1 MKPIIKQTAEYKKS
15 FFIFCIFAIII
26 LIFISIL
33 CTSYVQSL
41 NKTLLEETKT
51 YLLEIANHEKIIL
64 KQEIADNLDKLSA
77 ISSALDTDKITAS
90 HNIDFLI
97 EESKRQDY
105 KRMFVA
111 LKNGACITTEGYYAN
126 LKEEPFFLN
135 VMSGRKEISDSELF
149 EDKDDTIIY
158 SVPIYKNHS
167 IVGLAGAV
175 HTKQTVEKILTMGS
189 FEGEGKFY
197 VVDKNGRM
205 IFADCLESSIQC
217 ENIFDYSQ
225 PVSAL
230 NQKDLELMKENF
242 LKTES
247 GFLHY
252 AVNKEA
258 FYMTY
263 IPLEISDWYLLTLVP
278 EKVITKKTALFVK
291 ITVVIMA
298 GIIFLFSSLIVYI
311 MYIQKKARERLEVI
325 AYTDPVTR
333 GANGARLRLWA
344 LEKLKEASQQEQY
357 CVIYGDIA
365 KFKLIN
371 DTFGHAAGNKTLR
384 YIYECIQKSLQ
395 PKELVAR
402 ISADNFVIFMNYHS
416 DEEIL
421 DRLMQ
426 IDKEIN
432 SFNEYLEN
440 KYYLIFL
447 VGIYIVKDK
456 VLDFSIMIDRANIAR
471 QKIVYK
477 GGAETK
483 YAFYSDK
490 ERDILIEE
498 KEIENK
504 MVDALQKEE
513 FEIYLQP
520 KCSMQTNKT
529 VAAEALI
536 RWNDPEKGL
545 LAPYH
550 FIELFERNGF
560 IVQIDRYVFKKVCQ
574 TIHTWL
580 QEGKQPVQISVNLS
594 KVHLNISEF
603 MKVFENIRKQY
614 QVPANYIE
622 FELTESMVFQNMER
636 LIEVIQEI
644 HEYGY
649 TCSLDDFGSGYSSLN
664 MLKEVSVDVLKLDR
678 GFFVGSDD
686 KRSRAIISGIISM
699 AKELNMKTVAEG
711 VDTKE
716 QQEFIKQKGCD
727 MMQAFLYAKPMSVPD
742 FNHFFYDA

>member
-1 MKPIIKQTAEYKKS
+1 MKQIIRQTAEYKKS
-15 FFIFCIFAIII
+15 FFIFCIFAIIT

-33 CTSYVQSL
+33 CTSYVKSL

-51 YLLEIANHEKIIL
+51 YILEIANHEKIIL
-64 KQEIADNLDKLSA
+64 KQEIADNLDKLST
-77 ISSALDTDKITAS
+77 ISNALSTDKITS
-90 HNIDFLI
+90 EHNMDFLI
-97 EESKRQDY
+97 EESKRQNY

-111 LKNGACITTEGYYAN
+111 LENGVCITTEGYYVN
-126 LKEEPFFLN
+126 LKKEPFFLN
-135 VMSGRKEISDSELF
+135 VMSGMKEISDIELF
-149 EDKDDTIIY
+149 GDEEDTIVY
-158 SVPIYKNHS
+158 SVPVYKNHS
-167 IVGLAGAV
+167 IVGIVGAV
-175 HTKQTVEKILTMGS
+175 HTKQTVEKMLTMGS

-197 VVDKNGRM
+197 VVNTSGQM
-205 IFADCLESSIQC
+205 ILTDCLEPTPQC
-217 ENIFDYSQ
+217 ENIFTYSQ

-230 NQKDLELMKENF
+230 KQKDLELMKEDF
-242 LKTES
+242 SKMES

-252 AVNKEA
+252 IVNKEG
-258 FYMTY
+258 FYMGY
-263 IPLEISDWYLLTLVP
+263 IPLEISNWYLLTLVP
-278 EKVITKKTALFVK
+278 EKMITEKTSLFVK
-291 ITVVIMA
+291 ITIVLMA
-298 GIIFLFSSLIVYI
+298 GIIFLFSSLIIYI
-311 MYIQKKARERLEVI
+311 MYIQKKARERLEII
-325 AYTDPVTR
+325 AYTDPVTQ

-344 LEKLKEASQQEQY
+344 LEKLKEADEAQY

-371 DTFGHAAGNKTLR
+371 DTFGHEAGNRTLK

-395 PKELVAR
+395 PEELVAR
-402 ISADNFVIFMNYHS
+402 VSADNFVVFMNYCS
-416 DEEIL
+416 DKETL
-421 DRLMQ
+421 DRLIQ

-432 SFNEYLEN
+432 SFNETLEN

-447 VGIYIVKDK
+447 VGIYIIKDST
-456 VLDFSIMIDRANIAR
+456 LDFSIMIDRANIAR

-504 MVDALQKEE
+504 MVDALQREE

-520 KCSMQTNKT
+520 KCSMKTNTT

-574 TIHTWL
+574 TIHAWL
-580 QEGKQPVQISVNLS
+580 EEGKQPVQISVNLS
-594 KVHLNISEF
+594 KVHLNISGF
-603 MKVFENIRKQY
+603 MKFFESIRKQY
-614 QVPANYIE
+614 QVPAKYIE
-622 FELTESMVFQNMER
+622 FELTESMVFQNMEH
-636 LIEVIQEI
+636 LIQVIQEI
-644 HEYGY
+644 HTYGY

-664 MLKEVSVDVLKLDR
+664 MLKDVSVDVLKLDR
-678 GFFVGSDD
+678 GFFIGSDD

-727 MMQAFLYAKPMSVPD
+727 MMQAFLYAKPMSIPD
-742 FNHFFYDA
+742 FNRFFYDA